1 MDKRELKRICYN
13 EALED
18 SIINVEMVLNHLNK
32 IEAKKGL
39 IDDKV
44 LLKDYTKTVLDLE
57 LSLASLCILIR
68 KMCENQ
74 FINITNDL
82 RRDINSI
89 IHSNRFDFDDKIIV
103 YSQKGE
109 ESVDLKEIL
118 DFCHSIID

>member
-18 SIINVEMVLNHLNK
+18 SVINVEMVLNHLNK
-32 IEAKKGL
+32 IESKKGL
-39 IDDKV
+39 IDNKV

-118 DFCHSIID
+118 NFCHSIID